1 MADAGD
7 QVRGRLM
14 DDVHHP
20 FPSGGGWLQGF
31 LGSFG
36 GLLLLLLLLGLE
48 EEGFLLLLLLL
59 GLEEEGVLLLLLL
72 LLLGL
77 EEESFLLLLLLLLLG
92 LLEEEGFLLLLL
104 LLGLEE
110 EELLVEL
117 LLLLGLVLLLLVLQG
132 VGGGA
137 WWSWLD
143 RRSRLHFLDDLDGW

>member
-1 MADAGD
+1 
-7 QVRGRLM
+7 M

-31 LGSFG
+31 LGGFG
-36 GLLLLLLLLGLE
+36 SLLLGLK

-77 EEESFLLLLLLLLLG
+77 EEKSFLLLLLLG

-117 LLLLGLVLLLLVLQG
+117 LLLLGLVLLLVLQG
-132 VGGGA
+132 VWGGA
-137 WWSWLD
+137 WRSWLN
-143 RRSRLHFLDDLDGW
+143 RRSRLHVLDDLDGW

>member
-7 QVRGRLM
+7 QVRGRLV

-48 EEGFLLLLLLL
+48 KEEGFLLLLLLL
-59 GLEEEGVLLLLLL
+59 LLGLKEEGI

-77 EEESFLLLLLLLLLG
+77 EEESFLLLLLLLLLLG
-92 LLEEEGFLLLLL
+92 LLEEEGFLFLLL

-132 VGGGA
+132 VWGGA
-137 WWSWLD
+137 WRSWLD
-143 RRSRLHFLDDLDGW
+143 RRSRLHVLDDLDGW

>member
-1 MADAGD
+1 
-7 QVRGRLM
+7 M

-31 LGSFG
+31 LGGFG
-36 GLLLLLLLLGLE
+36 SLLLLLLGLK

-59 GLEEEGVLLLLLL
+59 GLKEEGVLLLLLL
-72 LLLGL
+72 LGL
-77 EEESFLLLLLLLLLG
+77 EEKSFLLLLLLG

-132 VGGGA
+132 VWGGA
-137 WWSWLD
+137 WRSWLD
-143 RRSRLHFLDDLDGW
+143 RRSRLHVLDDLDGW

>member
-7 QVRGRLM
+7 QVRGRLV

-48 EEGFLLLLLLL
+48 KEEGFLLLLLLL
-59 GLEEEGVLLLLLL
+59 LLGLEEGI

-77 EEESFLLLLLLLLLG
+77 EEESFLLLLLLLLLLG
-92 LLEEEGFLLLLL
+92 LLEKEGFLLLLL

-117 LLLLGLVLLLLVLQG
+117 LLLLGLVLLLVLQG
-132 VGGGA
+132 VWGGA
-137 WWSWLD
+137 WRSWLD
-143 RRSRLHFLDDLDGW
+143 RRSRLHVLDDLDGW

>member
-1 MADAGD
+1 
-7 QVRGRLM
+7 M

-31 LGSFG
+31 LGGFG
-36 GLLLLLLLLGLE
+36 SLLLLLLGLK

-59 GLEEEGVLLLLLL
+59 GLKEEGV

-77 EEESFLLLLLLLLLG
+77 EEESFLLLLLLLLG
-92 LLEEEGFLLLLL
+92 LLEEEGFLFLLL

-132 VGGGA
+132 VWGGA
-137 WWSWLD
+137 WRSWLD
-143 RRSRLHFLDDLDGW
+143 RRSRLHVLDDLDSW

>member
-7 QVRGRLM
+7 QVRGRLV

-36 GLLLLLLLLGLE
+36 GLLLLLLLGLE
-48 EEGFLLLLLLL
+48 AEGFLLLLLLL
-59 GLEEEGVLLLLLL
+59 LGLKEEGV

-77 EEESFLLLLLLLLLG
+77 EEESFLLLLLLLLG
-92 LLEEEGFLLLLL
+92 LLEEEGFLFLLL

-132 VGGGA
+132 VWGGA
-137 WWSWLD
+137 WRSWLD
-143 RRSRLHFLDDLDGW
+143 RRSRLHVLDDLDGW

>member
-1 MADAGD
+1 
-7 QVRGRLM
+7 M

-31 LGSFG
+31 LGGFG
-36 GLLLLLLLLGLE
+36 SLLLLLLGLK

-59 GLEEEGVLLLLLL
+59 GLKEEGVLLLLLL

-77 EEESFLLLLLLLLLG
+77 EEKSFLLLLLLG
-92 LLEEEGFLLLLL
+92 LLEEEGFLFLLL

-117 LLLLGLVLLLLVLQG
+117 LLLLGLVLLLVLQG
-132 VGGGA
+132 VWGGA
-137 WWSWLD
+137 WRSWLD
-143 RRSRLHFLDDLDGW
+143 RRSRLHVLDDLDGW